1 MFVWFYL
8 VLKKSALRQ
17 TPLGMSDTGIAHG
30 CCHLVPPAA
39 SRKAEGKTHPFRG
52 RSWGKRKKICAHLKK
67 IVEKFGRFVFF
78 QYFCTQQTINNSFL
92 KLLLPIR
99 KNLLHNKYI

>member
-30 CCHLVPPAA
+30 CCHLVPPQLPAVRLRERPILSGVA
-39 SRKAEGKTHPFRG
+39 PGGK
-52 RSWGKRKKICAHLKK
+52 GKKSVHI
-67 IVEKFGRFVFF
+67 
-78 QYFCTQQTINNSFL
+78 
-92 KLLLPIR
+92 
-99 KNLLHNKYI
+99 